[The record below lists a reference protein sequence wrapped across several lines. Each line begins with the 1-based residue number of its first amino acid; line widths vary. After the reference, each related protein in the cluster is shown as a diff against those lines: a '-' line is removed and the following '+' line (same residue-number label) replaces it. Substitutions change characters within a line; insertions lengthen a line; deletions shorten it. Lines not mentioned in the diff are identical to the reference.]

1 MGRRAHALLLA
12 HMQRYS
18 YSATGALRWKRDITE
33 YADVLRTAH
42 SPPIAALARAPLSFV
57 QWQNGSSPPRSLAPR
72 VPASGTRRPEVPGA
86 ARLCCTAAA
95 SRTAPRRRRWGV
107 DPGGADRDP
116 CLGAAAQM
124 EELASYVT
132 VLLVAPESLLGLVDA
147 SLRLPHAQALTFLR
161 LREDFKSARVGGQT
175 LAQVF
180 ARD

>member
-1 MGRRAHALLLA
+1 M
-12 HMQRYS
+12 
-18 YSATGALRWKRDITE
+18 
-33 YADVLRTAH
+33 
-42 SPPIAALARAPLSFV
+42 
-57 QWQNGSSPPRSLAPR
+57 PR
-72 VPASGTRRPEVPGA
+72 
-86 ARLCCTAAA
+86 
-95 SRTAPRRRRWGV
+95 
-107 DPGGADRDP
+107 
-116 CLGAAAQM
+116 AAAQM